1 MKKAWLLTLLSFSLV
16 GCSSGKSN
24 ETQPSSTTPTSQ
36 SNSVKSFSKEKESS
50 TKESSVKETPQ
61 KKESSNARQTTLSK
75 DEFYSKEITSTINQ
89 QFLNWASERAKVG
102 GMAVTSEFFDHGA
115 AGRGDWYAITPDGLA
130 LAQDLENPGYDYFPL
145 HIVGGVTFYYSKN
158 GTVGQTT
165 ERNKSSFAAG
175 FGEVAYGNKPIVKY
189 ILCDNGMIYEL
200 QSNIS
205 LSSGFSEASD
215 DGEIS
220 RSQINEQ
227 DFTRSE
233 DKDAI
238 QEYQRIISRVTQ

>member
-1 MKKAWLLTLLSFSLV
+1 MKKIIVLTLFSLSLV
-16 GCSSGKSN
+16 GCSSGNNN
-24 ETQPSSTTPTSQ
+24 ETKPSSTP
-36 SNSVKSFSKEKESS
+36 SS
-50 TKESSVKETPQ
+50 TKTSSSISSKETTS
-61 KKESSNARQTTLSK
+61 KTKESTSQETSQTKELNETKNTTLTK
-75 DEFYSKEITSTINQ
+75 NQYYSKEVVSTINQ
-89 QFLNWASERAKVG
+89 QFLNWASERAKIG
-102 GMAVTSEFFDHGA
+102 GMAVTSEFFNHGA
-115 AGRGDWYAITPDGLA
+115 AGRGDWYAVTPDGLA
-130 LAQDLENPGYDYFPL
+130 LAQDLDNPGYDYFPL
-145 HIVGGVTFYYSKN
+145 HVVGGVTFYYSKN

-175 FGEVAYGNKPIVKY
+175 FSEVAYDNKPIVKY

>member
-102 GMAVTSEFFDHGA
+102 GMAVTSQFFDHGA
-115 AGRGDWYAITPDGLA
+115 AGTGDWYAVTPDGLA
-130 LAQDLENPGYDYFPL
+130 MAQDLNNPGNDYFPL
-145 HIVGGVTFYYSKN
+145 HIVGGVTFYYSN
-158 GTVGQTT
+158 AGILGATD
-165 ERNKSSFAAG
+165 ERSKSSFAAG
-175 FGEVAYGNKPIVKY
+175 FGEVADTSKPIVKY

-200 QSNIS
+200 QSS
-205 LSSGFSEASD
+205 PALSAGFSEATD
-215 DGEIS
+215 EGTIS

-227 DFTRSE
+227 AFFRSE

-238 QEYQRIISRVTQ
+238 HEYQRIISTLN

>member
-1 MKKAWLLTLLSFSLV
+1 MKKFMILTLVSLSLV
-16 GCSSGKSN
+16 GCSSGKNN
-24 ETQPSSTTPTSQ
+24 ETKPSSTPSTTKSSSSTSSKETSQ
-36 SNSVKSFSKEKESS
+36 
-50 TKESSVKETPQ
+50 TKESNQAK
-61 KKESSNARQTTLSK
+61 NTTLTK
-75 DEFYSKEITSTINQ
+75 KQFYSKETVSTINQ
-89 QFLNWASERAKVG
+89 QFLNWASERPKVG

-175 FGEVAYGNKPIVKY
+175 FGEVAYDNKPIVKY

-227 DFTRSE
+227 EFTRSE

-238 QEYQRIISRVTQ
+238 QEYQRIISSVTQ